1 MIVKIYETLNLRQLE
16 QLAYLKQKRINN
28 MRLKKSMSDDVDR
41 TFKHLIVITQVIA
54 NIKKNK

>member
-1 MIVKIYETLNLRQLE
+1 MIEKIYKTLNLRQLE

-41 TFKHLIVITQVIA
+41 TFKHLFAITQVIA